1 MEHAQHVSGVV
12 NRPKRTAY
20 FVGKDSQK
28 RLVQLPSC
36 SELSRAQT
44 CLTSQPTTRC
54 NVMDIGLSPA
64 FPTDVIHAVGEFDL
78 ERRRA
83 ASSRLTPILR
93 ADFVA
98 LFITTPTDDAV
109 TANAICESCHPCH
122 ALLTADRLRTISSVV
137 CAVADQT

>member
-83 ASSRLTPILR
+83 GSFKAHAYIACGFRCVIH
-93 ADFVA
+93 
-98 LFITTPTDDAV
+98 
-109 TANAICESCHPCH
+109 NHP
-122 ALLTADRLRTISSVV
+122 D
-137 CAVADQT
+137 